1 MKLVLA
7 AMCVLAAVAAP
18 VLTPAAAHAQPPS
31 RQFLSPS
38 GNVGCQ
44 LGTDSVGAAYA
55 WCKVDEH
62 AWAAPDSGYCPA
74 ANVPGA
80 IGEPRGDDLQLSAGK
95 SPCLGFVMSQL
106 FFTGEYAPATLGY
119 GQQQS
124 VGTITCAVEQSGVT
138 CTDSSTGH
146 FFVASRDAY
155 QLG

>member
-1 MKLVLA
+1 MKFVLT
-7 AMCVLAAVAAP
+7 AMCVLAAAAAP
-18 VLTPAAAHAQPPS
+18 VLTPAAAHAQPRPG
-31 RQFLSPS
+31 QFLTPS

-44 LGTDSVGAAYA
+44 LGTDSAGDAYA
-55 WCKVDEH
+55 WCKVDGH

-80 IGEPRGDDLQLSAGK
+80 IGEPHGADLQLAAGK

-106 FFTGEYAPATLGY
+106 FFSGEYAPATLDY

-146 FFVASRDAY
+146 FFVASRDSY

>member
-1 MKLVLA
+1 MRNPRA
-7 AMCVLAAVAAP
+7 
-18 VLTPAAAHAQPPS
+18 
-31 RQFLSPS
+31 RQFLTPS

-44 LGTDSVGAAYA
+44 LGTNPAGAAYA
-55 WCKVDEH
+55 WCKVDDH

-80 IGEPRGDDLQLSAGK
+80 IGEPHGDDLQLSAGK

-124 VGTITCAVEQSGVT
+124 VGTITCTVEQSGVT